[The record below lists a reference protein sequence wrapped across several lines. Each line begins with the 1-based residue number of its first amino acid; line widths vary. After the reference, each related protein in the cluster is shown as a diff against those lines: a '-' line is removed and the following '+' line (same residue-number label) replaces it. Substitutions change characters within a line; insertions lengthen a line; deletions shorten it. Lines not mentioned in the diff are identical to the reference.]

1 MKRSEDFLDE
11 LYIKF
16 IVIGLLKCK
25 SESNWLQKVWMKL
38 KKCIKDIENKEQLVY
53 NKEEVE
59 VLGKKGVLIELP
71 FVEEE
76 ALKLSKDYLENYIRK
91 ILEVYDIPSC
101 YLRRE
106 LNFLNDRFQ
115 MDKKWIFQYL
125 LFDKGLHMFLDKYG
139 VSIKNARFVIIDSGN
154 KKVETILQILLEYA
168 NYLTIVT
175 SREEYFKNAVE
186 IVYEE
191 TGLMIDVASSLTQK
205 NIIGNVIINLDRE
218 CYRIYSNFEQD
229 AYVMDLEFTDKKFE
243 YLAYR
248 RKDLKILYDYDIT
261 ANHQQMEKELVA
273 EIITR
278 DNWKLSRFAR
288 RKEST
293 LAMSEITKIVDYYH
307 LKIDRL
313 CTISE

>member
-1 MKRSEDFLDE
+1 
-11 LYIKF
+11 
-16 IVIGLLKCK
+16 
-25 SESNWLQKVWMKL
+25 MKL
-38 KKCIKDIENKEQLVY
+38 KRHITDIQNKMRLVY
-53 NKEEVE
+53 SKEEIE
-59 VLGKKGVLIELP
+59 VLGKRGVLIELP

-76 ALKLSKDYLENYIRK
+76 AAELPKDYLEEYIRR

-106 LNFLNDRFQ
+106 LHFLNDRFQ

-125 LFDKGLHMFLDKYG
+125 LFDKGLHMFLDKYS
-139 VSIKNARFVIIDSGN
+139 VSIKNARFVIIDSGT

-175 SREEYFKNAVE
+175 NREKYFQNAVE
-186 IVYEE
+186 VVYEE
-191 TGLMIDVASSLTQK
+191 TGLMIEVASSLTQK

-218 CYRIYSNFEQD
+218 CYRLYSNFEQD

-243 YLAYR
+243 YLSNR

-261 ANHQQMEKELVA
+261 AEHQQIEKELVA

-278 DNWKLSRFAR
+278 DNWKLSRFAG
-288 RKEST
+288 RKESS
-293 LAMSEITKIVDYYH
+293 LARSEIEKIVDYYK
-307 LKIDRL
+307 LEIDKL
-313 CTISE
+313 YTIS

>member
-1 MKRSEDFLDE
+1 MDE

-25 SESNWLQKVWMKL
+25 SERSWLQKVWMKL
-38 KKCIKDIENKEQLVY
+38 KRHITDIQNKMRLVY
-53 NKEEVE
+53 SKEEIE
-59 VLGKKGVLIELP
+59 VLGKRGVLIELP

-76 ALKLSKDYLENYIRK
+76 AAELPKDYLEEYIRR

-106 LNFLNDRFQ
+106 LHFLNDRFQ

-125 LFDKGLHMFLDKYG
+125 LFDKGLHMFLDKYS

-175 SREEYFKNAVE
+175 NREKYFQNAVE
-186 IVYEE
+186 VVYEE
-191 TGLMIDVASSLTQK
+191 TGLMIEVASSLTQK

-218 CYRIYSNFEQD
+218 CYRLYSNFEQD

-243 YLAYR
+243 YLSNR

-261 ANHQQMEKELVA
+261 AEHQQIEKELVA

-278 DNWKLSRFAR
+278 DNWKLSRFAG
-288 RKEST
+288 RKESS
-293 LAMSEITKIVDYYH
+293 LARSEIEKIVDYYK
-307 LKIDRL
+307 LEIDKL
-313 CTISE
+313 CTIS